1 MEIPTEEK
9 AIGIFV
15 GRLSRAIADRNSN
28 VKIDHRRG
36 AGTDFRVEVTAGLR
50 PPLAMW
56 RFYDLGR
63 SFMLRGCPMRHVSLL
78 LSLLVL
84 AVFTNACSSC
94 QSAGILCRRQYG
106 HRKS

>member
-9 AIGIFV
+9 ALDIFV
-15 GRLSRAIADRNSN
+15 ARLSRAVVNRNSN
-28 VKIDHRRG
+28 VKTGHRRG
-36 AGTDFRVEVTAGLR
+36 AGTDFSVEVTAGLR
-50 PPLAMW
+50 LPLAVC

-63 SFMLRGCPMRHVSLL
+63 SFMLRSCPTRHVSLI

-106 HRKS
+106 D